1 MMAVKI
7 SDKLIQTRISFG
19 WANSIKTQLGLKIYP
34 PTEEFLTLNNF

>member
-1 MMAVKI
+1 MLGLKI
-7 SDKLIQTRISFG
+7 SDKQIQTRIRFG